1 MRRAACLRAV
11 ATTRMSRSA
20 NRQHAPTIVFGA
32 FDRHNFGD
40 LLFAH
45 VVERMLPGRDV
56 HFAGLADRDLR
67 EYGGHQVRAIAPL
80 LATLKGRAPDV
91 IHAGGE
97 LLACNAWEAAVMLAS
112 ARDLPATL
120 ASENTWKR
128 DGRAWAQR
136 RFGIAA
142 LAPYVLSRASLGR
155 LSERDLNRVIFNA
168 VGGADLASRDPAL
181 RAEVLASL
189 QDANDVSVRDR
200 ETHAIAKAHG
210 IAARLVP
217 DPAVMVAELF
227 GKTIRRRA
235 AANGLSAL
243 RAAFPHGYAAVQFSA
258 DFADDATLDT
268 LARELDCMARRTG
281 FGVVLFRAG
290 AAPWHDDAACY
301 ERLASRLSAAAS
313 VRVFSS
319 LNVWDICA
327 LIAHSRVY
335 CGSSLHGRI
344 VAMAFALPR
353 VNLHQRAS
361 AKGADASITKQT
373 AFAATWEPAE
383 IAPMAVGI
391 DDMADGIGQA
401 LSVPPGL
408 LRDTAADL
416 ARRYREGFEPVRVSL
431 G

>member
-1 MRRAACLRAV
+1 MRRAACPRAV
-11 ATTRMSRSA
+11 ASSRMSRSA
-20 NRQHAPTIVFGA
+20 NRQPAPTIVFGA

-45 VVERMLPGRDV
+45 VAQRMLPSRDL

-67 EYGGHQVRAIAPL
+67 EYGGHRVHAMGLL
-80 LATLKGRAPDV
+80 LATLKGRSPDV

-97 LLACNAWEAAVMLAS
+97 LLACNAWEAAVMLAPPH
-112 ARDLPATL
+112 DLQATL
-120 ASENTWKR
+120 ASENAWKR

-136 RFGIAA
+136 RFGVAA
-142 LAPYVLSRASLGR
+142 LAPYVLSRASLGAPG
-155 LSERDLNRVIFNA
+155 ERDLNHVIFNA

-189 QDANDVSVRDR
+189 QDANDVSVRDHQ
-200 ETHAIAKAHG
+200 THAVLQAHG
-210 IAARLVP
+210 IKARLVP

-235 AANGLSAL
+235 AGSMLKAL
-243 RAAFPHGYAAVQFSA
+243 HAAFPHGYAAVQFSA
-258 DFADDATLDT
+258 DFGDDATLDT
-268 LARELDCMARRTG
+268 LAREIDCMARRTG
-281 FGVVLFRAG
+281 LGVVLFRAG

-301 ERLASRLSAAAS
+301 ERLASRLSAATS
-313 VRVFSS
+313 VSVFAS

-327 LIAHSRVY
+327 LIAKSRVY

-353 VNLHQRAS
+353 VNLQRAS
-361 AKGADASITKQT
+361 ARESTTKQT
-373 AFAATWEPAE
+373 AYAATWEPEE
-383 IAPMAVGI
+383 IAPAAVGI
-391 DDMADGIGQA
+391 NEMADGIGHA
-401 LSVPPGL
+401 LTAPASL

-416 ARRYREGFEPVRVSL
+416 ARRYREGFEPVRL
-431 G
+431 GLG